1 MTLNF
6 QELKVETVNCYHTD
20 ALFVLKDTDDNLDLF
35 NLHIPRMST
44 VLDNIDSI
52 QSLLINEEV
61 AFYGGTFSASN
72 ELVFASDTD
81 DYNPITKLSSATKL
95 LLVEITNPHLS
106 CRSEQAFSE
115 PTQTCEF
122 NANAKL
128 YHPHHQAKFS
138 N

>member
-1 MTLNF
+1 MTLNS
-6 QELKVETVNCYHTD
+6 QKLKVETVDCYHAD
-20 ALFVLKDTDDNLDLF
+20 APKFVLKDTDDNLDLI

-44 VLDNIDSI
+44 VLDNIESI

-95 LLVEITNPHLS
+95 LFVEITNPLHS
-106 CRSEQAFSE
+106 CRSEQVFSE
-115 PTQTCEF
+115 PTQTCEI
-122 NANAKL
+122 NANAKIFDTAFF
-128 YHPHHQAKFS
+128 YKD
-138 N
+138 